1 MNRFTLKCITYA
13 LLAAT
18 TIFGT
23 ANAQMATGPLPVN
36 ELTPILSNKYFGFRT
51 SNSTA
56 EYMYIGTPDLGTVAN
71 RQALTFRYQT
81 SVDFTITYDRVAGTF
96 SNTTRTINAA
106 GTTILNTTTTTIN
119 NITTF
124 IGATKAGSIDKINY
138 LQMNL
143 RTGNT
148 GGQDGQ
154 VFIDNLKLNGA
165 NVGGGYQG
173 FGTNNLYFYLLNA
186 TFSTGFT
193 LTGTIR
199 LTGNF
204 NGDVDKNFVDFTWG
218 HYSGFSTLP
227 LGFTAFKGTAES
239 NKRNKLTW
247 KTDDNNE
254 GKYFEVQRSEDG
266 QSYSSIGT
274 VQVSEERQT
283 GNYTFYDTRPLS
295 NAWYRIKAVD
305 INNKLIYSAAIRV
318 NQRLSETR
326 VLQQAGSTELLFPDV
341 QNRSV
346 IVYNMAG
353 VVMQKGN
360 SAGINY
366 TINHQNLKKGVYVF
380 RVNGTHDGESRQF
393 VVL

>member
-1 MNRFTLKCITYA
+1 MNRFTLKCILFA
-13 LLAAT
+13 LVAAT
-18 TIFGT
+18 TFFET
-23 ANAQMATGPLPVN
+23 TQAQLAAGELPVA
-36 ELTPILSNKYFGFRT
+36 EITPVLSVRYRALRT
-51 SNSTA
+51 SGSGA
-56 EYMYIGTPDLGTVAN
+56 FMYIGTPDLTVVTN
-71 RQALTFRYQT
+71 RQQVTFAYLPRI
-81 SVDFTITYDRVAGTF
+81 DFVISYDRIAGTF
-96 SNTTRTINAA
+96 TNTTRTVNGS
-106 GTTILNTTTTTIN
+106 GTTVSTQTSTIN
-119 NITTF
+119 NIMTF
-124 IGATKAGSIDKINY
+124 VGTVKAGYNNKINY
-138 LQMNL
+138 MQMHYKLNHNNGDNGQVTIENL
-143 RTGNT
+143 TLNGSPMGGTYQGSVKKDFYFYHLDVNFSNSFTITGTMRLSGTFNN
-148 GGQDGQ
+148 GQD
-154 VFIDNLKLNGA
+154 A
-165 NVGGGYQG
+165 NI
-173 FGTNNLYFYLLNA
+173 LE
-186 TFSTGFT
+186 
-193 LTGTIR
+193 
-199 LTGNF
+199 
-204 NGDVDKNFVDFTWG
+204 FTWG
-218 HYSGFSTLP
+218 NYSAFSTLP

-341 QNRSV
+341 QIRSV